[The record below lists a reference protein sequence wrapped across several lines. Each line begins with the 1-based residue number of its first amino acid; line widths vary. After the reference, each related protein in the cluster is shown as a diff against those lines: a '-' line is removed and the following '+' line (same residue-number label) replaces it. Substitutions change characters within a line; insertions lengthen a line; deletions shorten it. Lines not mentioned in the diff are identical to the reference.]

1 MAKEDS
7 IDFKGI
13 LEDTKRAKQEMPV
26 VEAEIHKAVL
36 NNDANKAL
44 ESTVKLRNLGAV
56 PSQNLSKAVENL
68 INNKGTP
75 QQKVDYYVDC
85 APITNTSCFKANEEV
100 KALPKKTKAQICG
113 TRTLRNRAGKEKMDT
128 MFSVSAKFNAK
139 KESKS
144 NIREDIKKESSSVK
158 SVRTK

>member
-1 MAKEDS
+1 MAKEDA

-13 LEDTKRAKQEMPV
+13 LEDTKKAKQEMPI

-44 ESTVKLRNLGAV
+44 ENTVKLRNLGAV
-56 PSQNLSKAVENL
+56 PNQNLGKAVENL
-68 INNKGTP
+68 IISKGTP

-85 APITNTSCFKANEEV
+85 APITNASCYKANEEV

-113 TRTLRNRAGKEKMDT
+113 TRTLRNRAGKEKMET
-128 MFSVSAKFNAK
+128 MFNVSAKFNAK
-139 KESKS
+139 KESKTS
-144 NIREDIKKESSSVK
+144 STVDRKKDSTA
-158 SVRTK
+158 RTR